1 MKSLT
6 KKILILSSFFLY
18 SLTLFPHPRTLSQN
32 TYHSKTILPFAE
44 LHKKVS
50 ILGTKPNNVWTY
62 GEFTAW
68 AAVKDGVFAA
78 GFPKLLSYSFLQK
91 MSSFTVSPTE
101 VIVQMAICE
110 TTFAIPGLKEGIRFE
125 ITESNPAEVLEMIQA
140 GSFYAR
146 LRLSSVPKLLSIPKA
161 EKLKKKEKQP
171 KSKNGGGFTD
181 EMLVEREAETEQE
194 DSNNR
199 REKGPLI
206 VHFSDIGKAFKKRG
220 IHPNNTWTYGRFSV
234 DSPYKEGLFIAHEA
248 GLATRRI
255 IEGVI
260 TAGIIFPFGERYDNA
275 IFSSSLPHLK
285 IDKKDIIEITKDR
298 PAEVKEIVRAGG
310 LIVRIELA
318 HPPKVEKESS
328 SDGAKDFFAPL
339 IRIFSP

>member
-6 KKILILSSFFLY
+6 KKIIILSSIFLY
-18 SLTLFPHPRTLSQN
+18 SLILFPHTRTWSQN
-32 TYHSKTILPFAE
+32 THNSKNILPFAE

-50 ILGTKPNNVWTY
+50 ILGTKPKNVWTY
-62 GEFTAW
+62 GVFTAW
-68 AAVKDGVFAA
+68 APVKDGVFAA

-91 MSSFTVSPTE
+91 MSAFTVSPTE

-110 TTFAIPGLKEGIRFE
+110 TAFAIPGLKEGTRFE
-125 ITESNPAEVLEMIQA
+125 ITASNPAQVLEMIQA

-146 LRLSSVPKLLSIPKA
+146 LRLSSAPKILSIPKA

-171 KSKNGGGFTD
+171 KSMNGVGSTEEVFEEG
-181 EMLVEREAETEQE
+181 EAETVQKN
-194 DSNNR
+194 SNNSI
-199 REKGPLI
+199 EKGPLI

-220 IHPNNTWTYGRFSV
+220 IHPNDTWTYGRFSV
-234 DSPYKEGLFIAHEA
+234 DSPYKDGLFIAHEA

-260 TAGIIFPFGERYDNA
+260 SAGIIFPFGERYDSA
-275 IFSSSLPHLK
+275 IFSSRLPHLK
-285 IDKKDIIEITKDR
+285 IDKKDIIEITKDH

-318 HPPKVEKESS
+318 DPPKVEKEGS

>member
-6 KKILILSSFFLY
+6 KKILILSSIFLC
-18 SLTLFPHPRTLSQN
+18 SLTLFPHPRSLSKQN
-32 TYHSKTILPFAE
+32 HHSQTIVPFAE

-50 ILGTKPNNVWTY
+50 ILGTKPKNVWTY
-62 GEFTAW
+62 GKFTAW
-68 AAVKDGVFAA
+68 APVKDGVFAA

-110 TTFAIPGLKEGIRFE
+110 TAFDIPGLKEGTRFE
-125 ITESNPAEVLEMIQA
+125 IAESNPAEVLEMIQA

-146 LRLSSVPKLLSIPKA
+146 LRLSSVPKILSIPKA
-161 EKLKKKEKQP
+161 EKLEKKEKQP
-171 KSKNGGGFTD
+171 TSRKGAGSTD
-181 EMLVEREAETEQE
+181 ETLEEGEAETGQE
-194 DSNNR
+194 ESNNR
-199 REKGPLI
+199 TEKRPLI

-220 IHPNNTWTYGRFSV
+220 IHPINTWTYGRFSV
-234 DSPYKEGLFIAHEA
+234 DSPYKDGLFIAHEA

-260 TAGIIFPFGERYDNA
+260 TAGIIFPFGERYDSA

-318 HPPKVEKESS
+318 HPPKIEKEGASN
-328 SDGAKDFFAPL
+328 GAKDFFAPL